1 MFFRCLAKK
10 GKAANLIKPARNPMH
25 HAIKTKKNHRQL
37 RITSKAISVPTS
49 FSIYIVLFWKC
60 DVFAALE

>member
-25 HAIKTKKNHRQL
+25 HAIKTKKNHRQP

-49 FSIYIVLFWKC
+49 FSIYIVLF
-60 DVFAALE
+60 